1 MKLRL
6 LLPTLLLSL
15 FPLAGAAQLPSLAP
29 VPRSETPLVDQ
40 LLAFDGRALG
50 GGADATPVLPIW
62 SGSDGQLLAVLAL
75 PRDWVGSP
83 AATTPGYA
91 GPSGWH
97 LAGSTGSGAA
107 LRWQFGSGFRAD
119 AAFGQY
125 GFGNSQPCTGEAC
138 AAWAPTSITGMLG
151 LGWTSPGAGLDLSY
165 GLSWLDTPQA
175 ATPASSWQ
183 PAAGNAWLPTLA
195 IPGADGYSVGSETAV
210 YARGSW
216 HIDQGTALGI
226 GASFGRSRLVAPGP
240 FNVVAPGLD
249 LDQLSLSL
257 GLAAGSL
264 RGAVVGHVTRS
275 DDPALA
281 GKRWTALDLGISW
294 RTPWSGELSLGAQ
307 NLWSA
312 PGKTPREADTQGR
325 TPYIQYRQDL

>member
-6 LLPTLLLSL
+6 ALPTLLLSL
-15 FPLAGAAQLPSLAP
+15 FPLAGVAQLPSLAP
-29 VPRSETPLVDQ
+29 APQPGAPLVEQ
-40 LLAFDGRALG
+40 LLAFDGAFG
-50 GGADATPVLPIW
+50 GTDATPVLPIW
-62 SGSDGQLLAVLAL
+62 SGSDGQLLAVVAL
-75 PRDWVGSP
+75 PRDWIGSP
-83 AATTPGYA
+83 AAATPGFA

-97 LAGSTGSGAA
+97 LAGSTGTGAG
-107 LRWQFGSGFRAD
+107 LRWQFGNGFRAD

-125 GFGNSQPCTGEAC
+125 GFGGAQPCAGEAC
-138 AAWAPTSITGMLG
+138 STWAPASVTGLLG

-175 ATPASSWQ
+175 TATASAWR
-183 PAAGNAWLPTLA
+183 PAAATHSWLPALA
-195 IPGADGYSVGSETAV
+195 IPGAVGYSVESETAV

-216 HIDQGTALGI
+216 HIDQGKALDI
-226 GASFGRSRLVAPGP
+226 GASFGRSRLVSPAP
-240 FNVVAPGLD
+240 FNVVAPGVD